1 MSESAPFYE
10 VSFLSLNRHGEE
22 LCGDQVKLLRTPGQT
37 LAVLSDGLG
46 SGVKANILARLTAE
60 IIVTMLREAAP
71 LSEVLETVTG
81 TLPTCKVRG
90 TAYATF
96 MVAQIQHA
104 SGQFRLVNLHSPPAF
119 LLKQGRLSPLVV
131 RTETLHGKPL
141 VIAEGTLACG
151 DFLGMMSDGVPGA
164 GPGISLNPAWGWNH
178 IGAWLEKAAAMRSYS
193 ADGLV
198 RSVMRETQRLYGGV
212 VGDDATFVGILSRP
226 PRRLMVFTGPPADK
240 TRDAACVTRLLEFEG
255 KKVVCGG
262 TTGNLVADHLGEV
275 VTTDATT
282 AREDVPPTGHLP
294 EVDLVT
300 EGILT
305 LAKTLQLLQ
314 ECEGDAQ
321 RLPFDRNGAVLLARE
336 LLQADA
342 IFFLAGE
349 SVNPYYQNPMLPRS
363 VSIRHNLVSQ
373 LAEVLVR
380 YNKAVETRWC

>member
-1 MSESAPFYE
+1 
-10 VSFLSLNRHGEE
+10 
-22 LCGDQVKLLRTPGQT
+22 
-37 LAVLSDGLG
+37 
-46 SGVKANILARLTAE
+46 
-60 IIVTMLREAAP
+60 
-71 LSEVLETVTG
+71 VTG

-380 YNKAVETRWC
+380 YNKAVETQWC